1 MAITRILLLGTL
13 LTLIGTAFPALAA
26 TKQHHRVTHVHSA
39 IYNMVV
45 PTAAVAAVRRL
56 AAQLAVA
63 LAPALAL
70 VRHQIGGDDP
80 FGERSCRS

>member
-26 TKQHHRVTHVHSA
+26 TKQHHRVSHVHTA

-45 PTAAVAAVRRL
+45 PTAAGGGCTASGGPACSS
-56 AAQLAVA
+56 ACTGSGPC
-63 LAPALAL
+63 APPD
-70 VRHQIGGDDP
+70 RW
-80 FGERSCRS
+80 